1 MYKGSIDKETDIVGV
16 SQGRVDDVIS
26 INLQDAPCLK
36 PANNPFEDRLLET
49 CIVLLTSKQACKP

>member
-36 PANNPFEDRLLET
+36 PANNPFEDRLGT
-49 CIVLLTSKQACKP
+49 